1 MKRKGRALNRERNS
15 GDVAAV
21 LAGAVALLGFAATF
35 VPFGPER
42 IRFLAVAGGIFF
54 AVGYA
59 LLRGAARDSKDDS
72 ALALAFPVSCAV
84 CFLPLLAGELAGA
97 GTKFFA
103 WLVRPLLLAAS
114 VVLFARARRTAGRTP
129 SALLLFALLIAAA
142 ALAKGGL
149 VTLPSDALDHIAVL
163 REIQETEE
171 CFPLTSYYAESTDER
186 LDARKGFVLPAA
198 AAAGSLAGAGARA
211 VHDTLP
217 GLTAFLFTISFFALA
232 RESLGGTRAAV
243 LALAFAVLS
252 WEGGVFGAWF
262 GRSASPYLFAAPV
275 LWCALQLVLRA
286 AREGRAPAAG
296 LLLAGFALMGIHVFS
311 AVTALL
317 LGGLYLSALAIAPAG
332 RGARKP
338 AFLSLVFLAAG
349 ALPIGIWR
357 LATSYPP
364 LDPIHTHLQGIVH
377 VTDRFYTANPLLAFD
392 RVGLFGLA
400 GIPLALLLLRSAGK
414 DRGVLFAVSTA
425 LLPFLLILNPLLVP
439 FLVPF
444 VGYLLGRIVW
454 FGGQF
459 LVLGFLAARWTETA
473 ARGKPAPTRIG
484 ALAGLVALC
493 VLFAGSLRAAD
504 AADLRMRLVAK
515 PHRLADAARPEAWSD
530 LFAFMER
537 ELPPRAAVATDPIT
551 GYLIPAC
558 TPQKTIALLEQHSS
572 TGDPLAPKRVRDMI
586 RAMSPYVSGAE
597 TARILNHY
605 HADYVLIN
613 FRLLDRYTSYLA
625 SLDPGLYEPTLE
637 KFRREPER
645 YREIYARDRCHLFAV
660 RDEESGGEKT
670 AVLSAQVEALPAAA
684 SRADRLFPN
693 GVRLAGALASSDTI
707 RAGGTLALACYW
719 SKDRETDDPLPYKV
733 YLRLA
738 QPGGAAGGAW
748 AKWERKVREI
758 RTGRLARARTMRN
771 LLRGAYPPEEWPA
784 GALVADTIR
793 WMIPADLEPGLYDL
807 EVALRRSSFIR
818 NYRLRDFV
826 SERDSFSG
834 VAVGRLVVR
843 PAAGPPPRLSGERN
857 GTDRRNVL
865 ERAVRRPFAPENRN
879 RAESAPGLF
888 ANERGGGRPALR
900 GAERCRYRS
909 WT

>member
-1 MKRKGRALNRERNS
+1 MKQNRSS
-15 GDVAAV
+15 GDIAAV

-35 VPFGPER
+35 VPLGPER

-54 AVGYA
+54 SVGYA
-59 LLRGAARDSKDDS
+59 LLSAAGGARDARKEHV
-72 ALALAFPVSCAV
+72 LALAFPVSCAV
-84 CFLPLLAGELAGA
+84 SFLPLFAGELAGA
-97 GTKFFA
+97 GTRIFA
-103 WLVRPLLLAAS
+103 WLVRPLLLVAS
-114 VVLFARARRTAGRTP
+114 VVLFARARRTVGETP
-129 SALLLFALLIAAA
+129 PALLLFAVLIAAA

-163 REIQETEE
+163 REIQDTGE
-171 CFPLTSYYAESTDER
+171 CFPLTSYYAKSTDQR
-186 LDARKGFVLPAA
+186 LDSRKGFVLPAA
-198 AAAGSLAGAGARA
+198 AAAGSLAGVGARA

-217 GLTAFLFTISFFALA
+217 ALTAFLFALSFHALA
-232 RESLGGTRAAV
+232 RESLGRSRAAV

-262 GRSASPYLFAAPV
+262 GRSASPYLFAAPAV
-275 LWCALQLVLRA
+275 WCAFWLVLRA
-286 AREGRAPAAG
+286 VREGRAPAVG
-296 LLLAGFALMGIHVFS
+296 LFLTGFALMGIHVFS

-317 LGGLYLSALAIAPAG
+317 LGGLYWIALAIAPAG

-338 AFLSLVFLAAG
+338 ALVSLVFLAAG

-377 VTDRFYTANPLLAFD
+377 VTERLYTANPLLAFD

-400 GIPLALLLLRSAGK
+400 GIPLALLLLPRAGQ
-414 DRGVLFAVSTA
+414 DRGVLLAVSTA
-425 LLPFLLILNPLLVP
+425 LLPFLLILNPLLAP
-439 FLVPF
+439 LLVPL

-473 ARGKPAPTRIG
+473 ARGKPAPRRIG
-484 ALAGLVALC
+484 ALAGLLVLSA
-493 VLFAGSLRAAD
+493 LFAGSLRSAD
-504 AADLRMRLVAK
+504 AEDLRMRLAAK
-515 PHRLADAARPEAWSD
+515 PCRLADAPRPEAWSD

-537 ELPPRAAVATDPIT
+537 ELPARAAVATDPIT

-558 TPQKTIALLEQHSS
+558 TPQKTIAVLEQHSS
-572 TGDPLAPKRVRDMI
+572 TGDPLAPERVRDMI
-586 RAMSPYVSGAE
+586 RSMSPYVSGAE
-597 TARILNHY
+597 TARILKHY
-605 HADYVLIN
+605 DVDYVLIN
-613 FRLLDRYTSYLA
+613 FRLRDRYTSYLA

-637 KFRREPER
+637 KFRRDPKR
-645 YREIYARDRCHLFAV
+645 YREIYARDRCHLFAF
-660 RDEESGGEKT
+660 RYDDAEGGGEET
-670 AVLSAQVEALPAAA
+670 AVLSARVEALPAEA
-684 SRADRLFPN
+684 SRADHLFPN
-693 GVRLAGALASSDTI
+693 RVRLAGALASPDTI
-707 RAGGTLALACYW
+707 HAGGTLALACYW
-719 SKDRETDDPLPYKV
+719 SKEGETDDPLPHKV
-733 YLRLA
+733 YLRLVQA
-738 QPGGAAGGAW
+738 GGAAGGAW
-748 AKWERKVREI
+748 AKWERKAREI

-771 LLRGAYPPEEWPA
+771 LLRGAYPPEEWPV

-793 WMIPADLEPGLYDL
+793 WTIPADLEPGLYDL

-818 NYRLRDFV
+818 NYYLRDFV

-843 PAAGPPPRLSGERN
+843 QAAGPPPRLSGERK
-857 GTDRRNVL
+857 GTDPRNVL
-865 ERAVRRPFAPENRN
+865 ERAVRPPFAPENWN
-879 RAESAPGLF
+879 RAESGPDLF
-888 ANERGGGRPALR
+888 ANERGGGGPALR